1 MKITLLIA
9 SLALSVAVHAQSW
22 VSTDGQRNT
31 LIEEA
36 TGAWCGYCPNGAE
49 KLEAILAS
57 NPRAIGVS
65 IHDNNDG
72 ITGNQNQY
80 DIMEIAAGD
89 SFCIVAPMFY
99 KTGPYS
105 HTDSLSVFQNGYPS
119 ASIDRTQLAVN
130 RGAWASTVTSDL
142 AVAPKV
148 DLLMTHKY
156 DAATKTITITLTA
169 KALTALTGKANF
181 NVYITEDSIAS
192 VAPQS
197 TGTMQHW
204 YNGSPDAG
212 SKWIGKGSVD
222 PNYSGTWD
230 LTTANCGY
238 YHMNVLRAMLGN
250 FYGTAHIFPDNC
262 PKDTVR
268 SVTYTYTIPSGQVA
282 SHLKIVGLVQTML
295 TGDFTNAKILN
306 AVQAKFSP
314 TLEIPNVNNIAGLTI
329 APNPAN
335 DMIHITANTN
345 VTNLKLTVTNMIG
358 QMVYTKVL
366 ENTGN
371 SVNEYVSVANF
382 NNGIYL
388 VNITGDG
395 VSQTQKVIVNK

>member
-1 MKITLLIA
+1 MKINLLIA
-9 SLALSVAVHAQSW
+9 SLAFSLTTQAQSW
-22 VSTDGQRNT
+22 VSTAGQRYT

-36 TGAWCGYCPNGAE
+36 TGAWCGYCPDGSAR
-49 KLEAILAS
+49 LEDILS
-57 NPRAIGVS
+57 TTPNAIGVS
-65 IHDNNDG
+65 IHDHTFQGWPVDG
-72 ITGNQNQY
+72 
-80 DIMEIAAGD
+80 DAMEIPAGD
-89 SFCIVAPMFY
+89 SFCYARNIWL
-99 KTGPYS
+99 KSGPYS
-105 HTDSLSVFQNGYPS
+105 HADSTRAFQAGFPS
-119 ASIDRTQLAVN
+119 ATIDRTQFATN
-130 RGAWASTVTSDL
+130 RGYWANYVSSDL

-148 DLLMTHKY
+148 DLIMAHKY
-156 DAATKTITITLTA
+156 DAASKTITITLTA
-169 KALTALTGKANF
+169 KALVALTGNANF

-204 YNGSPDAG
+204 YNADNDIW
-212 SKWIGKGSVD
+212 KNKGTVD

-238 YHMNVLRAMLGN
+238 YHMNVLRAMLGG
-250 FYGTAHIFPDNC
+250 FWGTAGVLPANC
-262 PKDTVR
+262 PKDTAR

-282 SHLKIVGLVQTML
+282 SHLKIVGFVVTKVG
-295 TGDFTNAKILN
+295 TDFSTAPILN

-314 TLEIPNVNNIAGLTI
+314 TLEIPSVNSIAGLTI

-345 VTNLKLTVTNMIG
+345 VSDLKLTVTNMIG
-358 QMVYTKVL
+358 QVMYTKL
-366 ENTGN
+366 LSNTGN
-371 SVNEYVSVANF
+371 NLNEYVSVANF